1 MKRKIISRAKDK
13 VRPCKPWVTC
23 TAAQMPTPITGPNGQ
38 HSWNCYQLLE
48 AWYLILDTQLWLFSF
63 LSLSQHCTYCEIWV
77 RSLFPTTLPEED
89 TEATYRMQILEESA
103 TKLNANTISSTKAHL
118 HIVRESLFFRS
129 GVWKA
134 TSLSKWQICS
144 SVWMNVLDT
153 TAK

>member
-1 MKRKIISRAKDK
+1 MKRKIISRAEDK

-38 HSWNCYQLLE
+38 HSWNQFLE
-48 AWYLILDTQLWLFSF
+48 ACYLILDTQLWLFSF
-63 LSLSQHCTYCEIWV
+63 LFLSQHCTYCEIWV

-103 TKLNANTISSTKAHL
+103 TKLNTNMTSSTKAHL
-118 HIVRESLFFRS
+118 LIVWESLFFRS